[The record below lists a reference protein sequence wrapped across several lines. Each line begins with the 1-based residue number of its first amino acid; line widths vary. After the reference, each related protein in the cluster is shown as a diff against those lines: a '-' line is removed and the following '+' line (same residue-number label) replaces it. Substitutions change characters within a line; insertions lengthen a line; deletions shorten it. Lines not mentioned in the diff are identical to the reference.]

1 MFTGIITGVGQ
12 ITESQP
18 LGDQPSHGRRLTIQ
32 APAGYLEGVGLGDS
46 IAINGACMTVT
57 TFDVAASRFTIDVSA
72 ESLARTV
79 GLTGTGRINLEQAL
93 RSHDRLGGHI
103 VTGHVDGVGEVV
115 VFEPVGESW
124 LLRIRAPQAL
134 ARFLAYKGSITVN
147 GVSLTVNN
155 VQDARDGSTEFDI
168 NLIPHTIEN
177 TALGELKAGSQVNLE
192 VDLIAR
198 YVERMLSAEGKL
210 PTTQP

>member
-12 ITESQP
+12 IIDSQP
-18 LGDQPSHGRRLTIQ
+18 LGDQPSHGRRLTVQ

-79 GLTGTGRINLEQAL
+79 GLVGTGHRVNLEQAL

-103 VTGHVDGVGEVV
+103 VTGHVDGVGTVE

-124 LLRIRAPQAL
+124 LLRIRAPKAL

-147 GVSLTVNN
+147 GVSLTVNQ
-155 VQDARDGSTEFDI
+155 VADAKDGSTAFDI
-168 NLIPHTIEN
+168 NLIPHTIEH
-177 TALGELKAGSQVNLE
+177 TALGELQAGSSVNLE

-198 YVERMLSAEGKL
+198 YVERMLGAEGKL
-210 PTTQP
+210 PVSA

>member
-12 ITESQP
+12 IIDSQP
-18 LGDQPSHGRRLTIQ
+18 LGAEPTHGRRLTLQ
-32 APAGYLEGVGLGDS
+32 TPAGYLEGVGLGDS

-57 TFDVAASRFTIDVSA
+57 TFDVAAGRFTIDVSA

-79 GLTGTGRINLEQAL
+79 GLDQLGPVNMEQAL
-93 RSHDRLGGHI
+93 RTHDRLGGHL
-103 VTGHVDGVGEVV
+103 VTGHVDGVGDVT

-124 LLRIRAPQAL
+124 LLKIRAPQSL

-147 GVSLTVNN
+147 GVSLTVNQ
-155 VQDARDGSTEFDI
+155 VEDAVDGSTQFSI

-177 TALGELKAGSQVNLE
+177 TALGHLKAGSKVNLE

-198 YVERMLSAEGKL
+198 YVERMLTVEGKL
-210 PTTQP
+210 PQ

>member
-12 ITESQP
+12 ITESQA
-18 LGDQPSHGRRLTIQ
+18 LGDQPSHGRRLTLQ

-79 GLTGTGRINLEQAL
+79 GLAGTGHRVNLEQAL

-103 VTGHVDGVGEVV
+103 VTGHVDGVGAVE

-124 LLRIRAPQAL
+124 LLRIRAPKAL

-147 GVSLTVNN
+147 GVSLTVN
-155 VQDARDGSTEFDI
+155 QIADANDGSTAFDI

-177 TALGELKAGSQVNLE
+177 TALGELQAGGSVNLE

-198 YVERMLSAEGKL
+198 YVERMLGAEGKL
-210 PTTQP
+210 PD

>member
-12 ITESQP
+12 ITDSQP
-18 LGDQPSHGRRLTIQ
+18 LGDQPAHGRRLTIQ

-79 GLTGTGRINLEQAL
+79 GLVGTGHRVNLEQAL

-103 VTGHVDGVGEVV
+103 VTGHVDGVGAVE

-124 LLRIRAPQAL
+124 LLRIRAPKAL

-147 GVSLTVNN
+147 GVSLTVN
-155 VQDARDGSTEFDI
+155 QIADAGDGSTAFDI
-168 NLIPHTIEN
+168 NLIPHTIEH
-177 TALGELKAGSQVNLE
+177 TALGELQAGGSVNLE

-210 PTTQP
+210 AVSA

>member
-12 ITESQP
+12 IVDSQP
-18 LGDQPSHGRRLTIQ
+18 LGQQPEHGRRLTVQ

-57 TFDVAASRFTIDVSA
+57 SFDVATSRFTIDVSA

-79 GLTGTGRINLEQAL
+79 GLDGAGRVNLEQAL

-103 VTGHVDGVGEVV
+103 VTGHVDGTGRVE

-124 LLRIRAPQAL
+124 LLRIRAPQTL

-147 GVSLTVNN
+147 GVSLTVNQ
-155 VQDARDGSTEFDI
+155 VHDAVDGSTAFDI
-168 NLIPHTIEN
+168 NLIPHTLDH
-177 TALGELKAGSQVNLE
+177 TALGGLKAGHQVNLE

-210 PTTQP
+210 PTAQA